1 MGHYCA
7 RTPKRHYGYAN
18 SPWISSLDKGVL
30 SGWKKGDR
38 KVKTAV
44 SYTNKDGKKCYKG
57 TPALRSEYL
66 AHIFDLIISYIIVYT
81 KFIPVLYHIYKKQ
94 KRYGVKTTSSILVN
108 SHSFFLRSSKLRRRE
123 AEIDCCW
130 TWFLLLETLR
140 DQWYVNLRVY
150 PLQFGR
156 AMVDMMP
163 QLLTSARGQPQLPD
177 HVPPGAESVMA
188 MPNEE
193 FGLGY
198 TRLQDVYNYLRR
210 GKNLVIPPEW
220 ASLIP
225 APS

>member
-1 MGHYCA
+1 MCDVYSLTSDLDPACCFGALVIYIHLIAEVTRTQWWMGHYCA

-57 TPALRSEYL
+57 TPALRSTEYL

-130 TWFLLLETLR
+130 T
-140 DQWYVNLRVY
+140 
-150 PLQFGR
+150 
-156 AMVDMMP
+156 
-163 QLLTSARGQPQLPD
+163 
-177 HVPPGAESVMA
+177 
-188 MPNEE
+188 
-193 FGLGY
+193 
-198 TRLQDVYNYLRR
+198 
-210 GKNLVIPPEW
+210 
-220 ASLIP
+220 
-225 APS
+225 